1 MSAQVAERL
10 WSAEEFLDWERTQ
23 PYKHELIDNRVYD
36 MTGASRA
43 HNLLVGNLVTA
54 LNNRL
59 LNQRCEVYPTD
70 MRVQVDPVATYT
82 YPDVVV
88 VCGEPRFRGDV
99 PQDTLENPT
108 LIFEILSPSTEMIDR
123 NQKFRQYLQLESLD
137 GYFLVAQDKPLI
149 QAYMRSGDDWLFR
162 DLSGIEATLS
172 IEAIHCELPL
182 REIYNKVRFESV
194 EQE

>member
-43 HNLLVGNLVTA
+43 HNFIGVKLAGA
-54 LNNRL
+54 LDRRL
-59 LNQRCEVYPTD
+59 TDRGCEVYAND
-70 MRVQVDPVATYT
+70 MRVHVTRESTYT

-88 VCGEPRFRGDV
+88 VCGEPRFRSGIK
-99 PQDTLENPT
+99 PDTLENPT
-108 LIFEILSPSTEMIDR
+108 LIFEILSPTTELIDR
-123 NQKFRQYLQLESLD
+123 NRKLDQYLEMKSVRS
-137 GYFLVAQDKPLI
+137 YFLVSQDKPRI
-149 QAYMRSGDDWLFR
+149 ESYSRQDDGWLYR
-162 DLSGIEATLS
+162 DLSGIDATLS